1 MAPHAATV
9 THRAKADR
17 PPKHGRVVEVH
28 RRRGAGLTY
37 DLLVI
42 LWNPRF
48 GIHTHA
54 LKLGLSKAD
63 AIAAANHIAHQ

>member
-1 MAPHAATV
+1 MRTLTPVA
-9 THRAKADR
+9 HREVADR

-42 LWNPRF
+42 TWNPAT
-48 GIHTHA
+48 GAHTHA
-54 LKLGLSKAD
+54 LKLGVSKTE
-63 AIAAANHIAHQ
+63 AIEAAKHITHR